1 MPSFK
6 IHNHQYRIYLFVILT
21 SIILSS
27 CAIATKPDLVTA
39 TTTVARIQL
48 RNCATITVN
57 TIIPVEE
64 AMDYSKRN
72 CELLADDKRHWSST
86 YQLSY
91 ETQLNQQRQDQSF
104 MIGAIV
110 TGVLITP
117 ALGFLGCGVKADS
130 MNNMQRLVQSQIE
143 LKAIDEEIHEKEC

>member
-27 CAIATKPDLVTA
+27 CVTATKPELVTA
-39 TTTVARIQL
+39 STTIARIQL
-48 RNCATITVN
+48 ANCVTAVN
-57 TIIPVEE
+57 TTIPVEE
-64 AMDYSKRN
+64 ARDYSKRS
-72 CELLADDKRHWSST
+72 CELLMDDKRHWSNT

-91 ETQLNQQRQDQSF
+91 ETQLNKHQQDQSF
-104 MIGAIV
+104 MVGAIV
-110 TGVLITP
+110 TGIIVAP
-117 ALGFLGCGVKADS
+117 VLGFLGCGIKADS

-143 LKAIDEEIHEKEC
+143 LKAIDEEIHEKNC